1 MDKVPTL
8 EFKGGKSFWFLRKG
22 ETIVLEA
29 GAVGALK
36 NGDQLVLNKKMVDK
50 PLTYGGFIPGEDSLT
65 PEL

>member
-8 EFKGGKSFWFLRKG
+8 EFKGGKSFWFLREG

-36 NGDQLVLNKKMVDK
+36 SGDQLVLSKKMMDK
-50 PLTYGGFIPGEDSLT
+50 PLTYRGIITGAESLT

>member
-8 EFKGGKSFWFLRKG
+8 EFMGGKSFWFLREG

-36 NGDQLVLNKKMVDK
+36 KGDQLVLNKKMVDK
-50 PLTYGGFIPGEDSLT
+50 PITYGSFIAGGDSLT
-65 PEL
+65 REL